1 LKRIVAETA
10 VMLSLAVIMSLS
22 PYYSWLFVLMS
33 IYSLLTLS
41 WLFMRK
47 AGRISMGHS
56 FLFGFPVFLA
66 SAGYSFSSEV
76 SIQLFIAGC
85 ALSFVIFYIFAEM
98 TGRTAFVFLTLV
110 FSIFVWVSSPKL
122 VFEKGGYLTGGE
134 VGFSFPTISQ
144 KELHILTGGT
154 LTLFYL
160 IYRIIGESRAG
171 YFMRAVGDDETAS
184 KAVGIDLRKI
194 KALSILLSGMTA
206 WSAGI
211 IYGLEFGHISPEIF
225 SVEISV
231 FPFIASLI
239 GAGNPFASVL
249 SSFGLVYLS
258 KILNSMYPGL
268 MGIVYAAI
276 LILSP
281 KIGWWVYVKGKRLD
295 EKAG

>member
-1 LKRIVAETA
+1 MKRIMMETA
-10 VMLSLAVIMSLS
+10 VVLGFATLTYLT

-33 IYSLLTLS
+33 IYALLTLS
-41 WLFMRK
+41 WLFMRM

-66 SAGYSFSSEV
+66 SLGYSFSFDL
-76 SIQLFIAGC
+76 SIQLFLAGC
-85 ALSFVIFYIFAEM
+85 VLSFAIFYIFTEM

-122 VFEKGGYLTGGE
+122 VFEKDGYLIGGE
-134 VGFSFPTISQ
+134 VGFSFPVMSQ
-144 KELHILTGGT
+144 KELHILTAFT
-154 LTLFYL
+154 LASLYL
-160 IYRIIGESRAG
+160 LYRLVENSEAG

-184 KAVGIDLRKI
+184 KAVGINLRKM
-194 KALSILLSGMTA
+194 KALSSLLSGITA

-211 IYGLEFGHISPEIF
+211 IYGFEFGHISPEIF
-225 SVEISV
+225 SIEISV

-239 GAGNPFASVL
+239 GAGNPLASVL

-258 KILNSMYPGL
+258 KILNSTYPGL
-268 MGIVYAAI
+268 MGMVYASI
-276 LILSP
+276 LVLSP